1 VRKPWAVVTRG
12 GVVVPP
18 EPGAAFVLVEPELAF
33 ELFVVELD
41 RAAQPG
47 KVGVSFGLG
56 VGGEV

>member
-1 VRKPWAVVTRG
+1 
-12 GVVVPP
+12 
-18 EPGAAFVLVEPELAF
+18 LVEPKLAF

-47 KVGVSFGLG
+47 KAGVSFGPD